1 MGSEIPTEFL
11 RIFKKSRMKTGK
23 KLRFYLRINKPIGKE
38 IKSLAKSQLESAL
51 QALHGNKVSPKAVHM
66 ARTSIKKI
74 RVIIQLTSP
83 ALDNHERKKIQELLH
98 EASFRLGP
106 LRDAEVQVQTLDLI
120 LDSRNLNR
128 DDYYTLREGF
138 SDVAKQRNKNGIRLI
153 PSVVKSL
160 ERSLRGIDSWNLDA
174 LGGSEIRR
182 RLRRIYRRGRTSL
195 DLCVEDESREAF
207 HSFRKLAKQLWYA
220 MRVTSKYWPN
230 EGGGL
235 IRDLGCLGELAG
247 RERDFRMLADAL
259 RSVSKSKAATN
270 LLSMIERES
279 TDLRNSTMKKAFS
292 FYELRPKSFIDA
304 LTI

>member
-11 RIFKKSRMKTGK
+11 KIFKKSRMKTGK
-23 KLRFYLRINKPIGKE
+23 KLRFYLRVNKPIGKE
-38 IKSLAKSQLESAL
+38 IKSLAKLQLESAL

-74 RVIIQLTSP
+74 RAIIQLTSP
-83 ALDNHERKKIQELLH
+83 ALDNHERKKIQEFLH

-138 SDVAKQRNKNGIRLI
+138 SDVTKQQNKNGIRLI

-207 HSFRKLAKQLWYA
+207 HTFRKLAKQLWYA
-220 MRVTSKYWPN
+220 MK
-230 EGGGL
+230 EGGSFVTWDVLGNL
-235 IRDLGCLGELAG
+235 LVESGISGCLPTHSAQ
-247 RERDFRMLADAL
+247 
-259 RSVSKSKAATN
+259 SVKVKPPQ
-270 LLSMIERES
+270 I
-279 TDLRNSTMKKAFS
+279 FS
-292 FYELRPKSFIDA
+292 R
-304 LTI
+304 